1 MLVQLGNGVKVNIDM
16 TITFPTNPT
25 TGDDFLAD
33 NGSTYV
39 WTGDRWSSSQAVQ
52 AGLAQPVFDGEYADA
67 TADTTLDGGATNIIG
82 AN

>member
-1 MLVQLGNGVKVNIDM
+1 MIM
-16 TITFPTNPT
+16 TITFPRNPKV
-25 TGDDFLAD
+25 GDDFLAD

-52 AGLAQPVFDGEYADA
+52 AGLAQPVYDGEYADA
-67 TADTTLDGGATNIIG
+67 TADITIDGSVTNIIG